1 MKKFLWVLLIISFS
15 AWGLELSEADYALVE
30 GDSKLCSGGHA
41 QILKDEGEET
51 FILGP
56 VISIPIIKEKTI
68 DKVAGGKCQQVDE
81 LKDSKNKMIFTSII
95 QNCTKDAKHLEK
107 KVIETVWVEGDKLFY
122 TNIQGNVIKKC
133 RFQKEKK

>member
-1 MKKFLWVLLIISFS
+1 MKKYLWVLLLVSFS
-15 AWGLELSEADYALVE
+15 AIGFEFSEADYALVE
-30 GDSKLCSGGHA
+30 GDSKLCSSGHA

-68 DKVAGGKCQQVDE
+68 DKVADGKCQQVDE

-95 QNCTKDAKHLEK
+95 QNCSKDTKHLEK
-107 KVIETVWVEGDKLFY
+107 RVVETVWVEGDKLFY
-122 TNIQGNVIKKC
+122 TNVQGSVTKQC
-133 RFQKEKK
+133 HFQKEKK